1 MITLDDIKK
10 NFRGHLALNEPLSKY
25 TSFRIGGPADY
36 YFEPLDKNDA
46 VELILYLQKNQV
58 PFIVIGNGSNLLVSD
73 DGIRGA
79 VINFE
84 SGLNKVCLEGD
95 TIVAEAGVRLAR
107 FVEFCIQH
115 ERKGVEMLAGIPGT
129 IGGAVMMNAGA
140 YGGEIS
146 DFLKEVEVLRDG
158 HVIKVKKSES
168 GFSYRRSGFQR
179 DVILGASFLLPN
191 GDKAEMIRIRR
202 ELLIKRNQTQPL
214 NMPNSGSVFKNPP
227 GTHAAKLIEEAGLKG
242 TRRGKAMISDRH
254 GNFIVN
260 TGGASAHDVLELMR
274 LAKSTV
280 KKKFNINLEPE
291 VKLIGFPQHVM
302 QEMYS

>member
-1 MITLDDIKK
+1 VVNIEELRKI
-10 NFRGHLALNEPLSKY
+10 FHGHVALNEPLSNY

-36 YFEPLDKNDA
+36 YLEPLDKDDT
-46 VELILYLQKNQV
+46 VRLILYLQRKQI

-84 SGLNKVCLEGD
+84 SGLNNVSLEGEM
-95 TIVAEAGVRLAR
+95 IIAEAGVRMAR

-146 DFLKEVEVLRDG
+146 DYLVEVEVLRDG
-158 HVIKVKKSES
+158 QVMKVKKSES

-179 DVILGASFLLPN
+179 DVILGAAFQLPK

-214 NMPNSGSVFKNPP
+214 NMPNSGSVFKNPQ
-227 GTHAAKLIEEAGLKG
+227 GTYG
-242 TRRGKAMISDRH
+242 
-254 GNFIVN
+254 
-260 TGGASAHDVLELMR
+260 
-274 LAKSTV
+274 
-280 KKKFNINLEPE
+280 
-291 VKLIGFPQHVM
+291 
-302 QEMYS
+302 